1 MMDLEM
7 ADYERTV
14 QILNSQLAERDQ
26 SLTELKVEVKR
37 LEDRNKVLKEQIGL
51 FMLIINIYLHG
62 LV

>member
-51 FMLIINIYLHG
+51 FMLKIDICLHG

>member
-26 SLTELKVEVKR
+26 SLTELKTEVKR

-51 FMLIINIYLHG
+51 CLC
-62 LV
+62 